1 MKLSDSSVT
10 SVPPAWAAPV
20 TLVGRLLLLAALATA
35 GIPASAQLV
44 PWSEPPVVVAGS
56 TLPPPPPP
64 APAAKKASPAV
75 PTPAATPA
83 AALTLPPSSLDEP
96 LIFQAFTAPSLLLT
110 SFAPTDPGAT
120 RTGTTWVG
128 QVTQNATTLTV
139 AGTAA
144 DDNGWGA
151 SGLSLTAAAYTSLT
165 LTAQRDAGNATP
177 TLFLQ
182 FEDRSSRTKIIS
194 VSTSLFALGTPT
206 TVQVPLTA
214 WTIDFGPSDL
224 AAWSIGG
231 GSVGTVAF
239 RMTFD
244 EISFGASAI
253 PEPSTYAA
261 LLGLLALAAALR
273 RSRSRAS

>member
-1 MKLSDSSVT
+1 MKLCDSSVT
-10 SVPPAWAAPV
+10 SVPPAWAALV
-20 TLVGRLLLLAALATA
+20 TFIGRLLLLAALVTA
-35 GIPASAQLV
+35 AIPASAQLI
-44 PWSEPPVVVAGS
+44 PWSEPPTVRGTGV
-56 TLPPPPPP
+56 PPVI
-64 APAAKKASPAV
+64 SPASSGPGV
-75 PTPAATPA
+75 SPVKSPAATPA

-96 LIFQAFTAPSLLLT
+96 LIFQAFTAPSLVLT
-110 SFAPTDPGAT
+110 TFAPTDPGAT
-120 RTGTTWVG
+120 RAGTSWVG

-151 SGLSLTAAAYTSLT
+151 SGLSLNAAGYTSLT

-206 TVQVPLTA
+206 TVQVPLSG

-244 EISFGASAI
+244 EISFGTSAI

-261 LLGLLALAAALR
+261 LLGLFALGLVGYRRRAAGR
-273 RSRSRAS
+273 

>member
-1 MKLSDSSVT
+1 MRHL
-10 SVPPAWAAPV
+10 
-20 TLVGRLLLLAALATA
+20 RQLLLAALATA
-35 GIPASAQLV
+35 GVTASAQLV

-56 TLPPPPPP
+56 TLPPATPP
-64 APAAKKASPAV
+64 APVTKKASPA
-75 PTPAATPA
+75 ATPA
-83 AALTLPPSSLDEP
+83 VALTLPPSSLDEP

-151 SGLSLTAAAYTSLT
+151 SGLSLNAASYTSLT

-194 VSTSLFALGTPT
+194 VSSSLFALGTPT
-206 TVQVPLTA
+206 TVQVPLSG
-214 WTIDFGPSDL
+214 WTIDFGPSDI

-244 EISFGASAI
+244 EISFGTSAI
-253 PEPSTYAA
+253 PEPSTYAVLFGLFA
-261 LLGLLALAAALR
+261 LGLVGYRRRAAGR
-273 RSRSRAS
+273 

>member
-1 MKLSDSSVT
+1 VER
-10 SVPPAWAAPV
+10 APRRDPW
-20 TLVGRLLLLAALATA
+20 LH
-35 GIPASAQLV
+35 PASRVDVRARREKILHRRPHSPHARRRPHAPAQLARRA
-44 PWSEPPVVVAGS
+44 PD
-56 TLPPPPPP
+56 LP
-64 APAAKKASPAV
+64 
-75 PTPAATPA
+75 
-83 AALTLPPSSLDEP
+83 SLHR
-96 LIFQAFTAPSLLLT
+96 ASLLLT
-110 SFAPTDPGAT
+110 TFAPTDPGAT

-151 SGLSLTAAAYTSLT
+151 SGLSLNAASYTSLT

-194 VSTSLFALGTPT
+194 LSTSLFALGTPT
-206 TVQVPLTA
+206 TVQVPLSR

-244 EISFGASAI
+244 EISFGTSAI

-261 LLGLLALAAALR
+261 LLGLLALGLVGYRRRAAR
-273 RSRSRAS
+273 R